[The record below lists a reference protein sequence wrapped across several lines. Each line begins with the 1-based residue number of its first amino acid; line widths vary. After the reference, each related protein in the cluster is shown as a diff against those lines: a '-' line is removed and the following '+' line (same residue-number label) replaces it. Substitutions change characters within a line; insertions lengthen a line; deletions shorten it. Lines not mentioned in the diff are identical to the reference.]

1 MIEPALVALL
11 AAVAGTVL
19 LSLMIPLANMLTGMI

>member
-1 MIEPALVALL
+1 MIIVILAAV

-19 LSLMIPLANMLTGMI
+19 EGKLSEWENRDI

>member
-1 MIEPALVALL
+1 MLNIAWTWVTTGRWWVVSYLL

-19 LSLMIPLANMLTGMI
+19 AWLT